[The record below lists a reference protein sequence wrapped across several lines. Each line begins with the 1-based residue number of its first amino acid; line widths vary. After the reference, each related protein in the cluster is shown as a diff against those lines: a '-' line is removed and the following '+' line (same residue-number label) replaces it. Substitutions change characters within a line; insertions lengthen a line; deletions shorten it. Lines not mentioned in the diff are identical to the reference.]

1 MILHLQDAVN
11 VGYNV
16 ILRTVDT
23 DVVILAVAAI
33 VEIDI
38 QELWVAFGTGRHF
51 RYIPNWPWQ
60 VSISSYHVYGVWYGI
75 IFWHKGK

>member
-11 VGYNV
+11 VGYKV

-51 RYIPNWPWQ
+51 RYMYP
-60 VSISSYHVYGVWYGI
+60 
-75 IFWHKGK
+75 